1 MAKEKEMVHNPI
13 RKSRIDECANYSKMD
28 DHSARKLLAKHSEV
42 DVGRGQALP
51 SRDLVAQLGNLVG
64 VLDLELDP
72 LIRGVVTSDIRIEC
86 IQTRLTHNIPK
97 TNSRR

>member
-51 SRDLVAQLGNLVG
+51 SRNLVAQLRHLIG
-64 VLDLELDP
+64 VLDLERDS
-72 LIRGVVTSDIRIEC
+72 LIRDVVTIDI
-86 IQTRLTHNIPK
+86 
-97 TNSRR
+97 